1 MNVQRKVLICPLDWG
16 LGHASRCIPIIRSE
30 LAKGNKVYL
39 AANGRAK
46 DYLQRYFPE
55 VPFLPDPPAY
65 NVHYSLTLPLMLH
78 LVLQVPKIMRA
89 IWDEHKWLKQCVKA
103 YSIDEVISDNRYGL
117 YHSEVTCSLITH
129 QTAPIVPVF
138 VRPIIHSKI
147 KAWCERFDQTWIPD
161 DEETERSLG
170 GQLSHANLPNNAR
183 YIGLLSRFQG
193 IHVNENV
200 EKYTNVVLVSGPE
213 PERTRRWNEVYAE
226 IEKQGDSCFL
236 LSGIPGEP
244 ATVFKHGLW
253 SKCEYPSDETLSALL
268 RQSDLI
274 WCGSGYSSIMD
285 MHVLGVAHK
294 VKWFATSGQTE
305 QEYLLKLHN
314 KVRL

>member
-1 MNVQRKVLICPLDWG
+1 MNAQRKVLICSLDWG

-30 LAKGNKVYL
+30 LAKGKNVYL

-55 VPFLPDPPAY
+55 LPFLPDPPAY
-65 NVHYSLTLPLMLH
+65 NVKYSLTLPLMVH
-78 LVLQVPKIMRA
+78 LALQVPKILKV
-89 IWDEHKWLKQCVKA
+89 IKEENKWLKQCVKA
-103 YSIDEVISDNRYGL
+103 YGLDEVISDNRYGL

-129 QTAPIVPVF
+129 QTAPIVPSF
-138 VRPIIHSKI
+138 ARLLIHSKI
-147 KAWCERFDQTWIPD
+147 KTWCERFDQTWIPD
-161 DEETERSLG
+161 LEETERSLG
-170 GQLSHANLPNNAR
+170 GLLSHHNLPSNAR

-193 IHVNENV
+193 VHVEENV
-200 EKYTNVVLVSGPE
+200 EKFNNVALVSGPE
-213 PERTRRWNEVYAE
+213 PERTRRWNEVCAE
-226 IEKQGDSCFL
+226 IEKRGGNGFL

-244 ATVFKHGLW
+244 ATVFKNGLW
-253 SKCEYPSDETLSALL
+253 TTSEYPTDETLSALL
-268 RQSDLI
+268 HGSDCI

-285 MHVLGVAHK
+285 MQVLGVAAK

-314 KVRL
+314 KGRL